1 LPDDE
6 DWLLAPTHAASPPGQ
21 KYEVAAERCGCLGNC
36 FVNVYIV
43 TRDHRKTTLS
53 TVQIYTSISLGLSQW
68 LQKSP
73 QKVMKALLW
82 TGTEEVHN
90 GKCIVAWNQIQRLL
104 HLGGLGI
111 LDLKRMGM
119 ALCLQW
125 LWFWRTDPSRPWS

>member
-1 LPDDE
+1 LQLPDDE

-43 TRDHRKTTLS
+43 TRDHRKTTLC
-53 TVQIYTSISLGLSQW
+53 TVQIYTSISLGLPQW

-90 GKCIVAWNQIQRLL
+90 GKCIVAWNQIQRLPASRRSENPRPQAD
-104 HLGGLGI
+104 GYGVV
-111 LDLKRMGM
+111 
-119 ALCLQW
+119 
-125 LWFWRTDPSRPWS
+125 PSMVVVLANGP